1 MQACLILFSSL
12 SLGIEIRQ
20 AHLCSRSCVSCNF
33 PRRRLISR
41 VNSCSFSKKRIALSV
56 GTAVCFQEKGC
67 SSLCKGLSVFP
78 VSSIQL
84 SIQAYS
90 LAISGEI
97 SPETFSMQ
105 LHFCPLAGFRGTPIA
120 PLVWIDGNISGG
132 GRFLANLP
140 ASFEWTFVHNNV
152 VIVLKTNCH
161 SQFSILNYK
170 NLPGQKCNCKEAQN
184 YKSVPTLVT
193 TCTASGTCI

>member
-1 MQACLILFSSL
+1 MSAKIRINERKISSLLEYFSLRVIVSSRHSRKISASREKMQACLILFSSL

-41 VNSCSFSKKRIALSV
+41 VNSCSFSKKRIALSI
-56 GTAVCFQEKGC
+56 GTAVCSQEKGC
-67 SSLCKGLSVFP
+67 SSLCKELSVFP

-84 SIQAYS
+84 SFQAYS

-105 LHFCPLAGFRGTPIA
+105 LHFCHLAGFMR
-120 PLVWIDGNISGG
+120 
-132 GRFLANLP
+132 R
-140 ASFEWTFVHNNV
+140 E
-152 VIVLKTNCH
+152 
-161 SQFSILNYK
+161 
-170 NLPGQKCNCKEAQN
+170 
-184 YKSVPTLVT
+184 
-193 TCTASGTCI
+193 